1 MASPGIPGSQT
12 PAGLDYLVRE
22 IADLKRQLRELG
34 PSIAASFQPVITD
47 LQNKQ
52 AALDSQQMQIN
63 NQLAQINALIGA
75 QVTFGSVGA
84 SATGFTPGAAADLA
98 GSVIT
103 VPSGYS
109 QAIVHCTADATASAE
124 PNSASI
130 TVQAVIAG
138 VAGGS
143 ASTLDTTRMTAS
155 PSAIRSF
162 TGLSGGTISVA
173 VRVSGSGTGWLT
185 GASIANCNAIAIFLR

>member
-1 MASPGIPGSQT
+1 MPVVPGVPGANLPPGDDAIIRRIQELER
-12 PAGLDYLVRE
+12 AVRE
-22 IADLKRQLRELG
+22 MLPAVMAAVG
-34 PSIAASFQPVITD
+34 PAITT
-47 LQNKQ
+47 LQN
-52 AALDSQQMQIN
+52 QQTQLS
-63 NQLAQINALIGA
+63 NQLASINALIGA

-124 PNSASI
+124 PNSASL
-130 TVQAVIAG
+130 TAQAVIAG
-138 VAGGS
+138 AAGGS

-185 GASIANCNAIAIFLR
+185 GVSIANCNAIAIFLR

>member
-1 MASPGIPGSQT
+1 MAGPGVPGAQV
-12 PAGLDYLVRE
+12 PANLDYLVRR
-22 IADLKRQLRELG
+22 IADLDRAMRELG
-34 PSIAASFQPVITD
+34 PSIAASFAPVITD
-47 LQNKQ
+47 LQN
-52 AALDSQQMQIN
+52 QQSQIN
-63 NQLAQINALIGA
+63 AQLASINALIGA